1 MAYTGT
7 GYMPTIGGR
16 MYATARFNDQSA
28 ADAFGKVLGSSGAQR
43 LQAGQFFTG
52 EKGTRY
58 KTVAGID
65 PNQPGWGNMVDPD
78 YELIGY
84 QNPEMYTGRQRQMYG
99 DKPKTPGFA
108 ILRQRSQPTA
118 AADAQQATA
127 QQAAQPL
134 YGKQYSYTDPGDK
147 GYFGMADY
155 RELQAQGASRADLI
169 RYAFSSPKGVGPKVA
184 EQLGIRAYDAPTPS
198 SLSYTDPGDK
208 GFFGMKDFEELSRQ
222 GATLQQIK
230 DYAGK
235 AKYGVGGE
243 AASILGIRAATEG
256 DFTRAQGDKLAADL
270 KNEEIQREKAAA
282 LQRELAIKSQ
292 ATAAANLARAGQTP
306 NLQIQPASG
315 TPRTAGTQA
324 FRRIRGGS
332 MGPILSGISSV
343 LNI

>member
-1 MAYTGT
+1 MAQYSPFAQRAIEQKTGMSFAEQMAEKAAKDA
-7 GYMPTIGGR
+7 GF
-16 MYATARFNDQSA
+16 ASA
-28 ADAFGKVLGSSGAQR
+28 AAQ
-43 LQAGQFFTG
+43 
-52 EKGTRY
+52 
-58 KTVAGID
+58 
-65 PNQPGWGNMVDPD
+65 M
-78 YELIGY
+78 
-84 QNPEMYTGRQRQMYG
+84 QNR
-99 DKPKTPGFA
+99 
-108 ILRQRSQPTA
+108 ILRNQLEEKA
-118 AADAQQATA
+118 ARLGISNQEAYAKAGGDLTNTQALQNAWNQLTGPSAAQKAPA

-155 RELQAQGASRADLI
+155 RELQNQGASRADLI
-169 RYAFSSPKGVGPKVA
+169 RYAFSSPKGVGTKVA

-243 AASILGIRAATEG
+243 AASILGMRAATEG
-256 DFTRAQGDKLAADL
+256 DITRARGDKLAADL
-270 KNEEIQREKAAA
+270 ENQRIQDEKAQK

-292 ATAAANLARAGQTP
+292 ATLAANMARAGQTP

-315 TPRTAGTQA
+315 TPRTAGTQS
-324 FRRIRGGS
+324 FRRQR
-332 MGPILSGISSV
+332 GPIVPTVLSGINSV

>member
-1 MAYTGT
+1 MAKMGIGVAGTFKASDYTGAGYT
-7 GYMPTIGGR
+7 GVQLSPFNNAIGKGKQVVGQYTIPSWRGGR
-16 MYATARFNDQSA
+16 GGGGKQFFVV
-28 ADAFGKVLGSSGAQR
+28 ADA
-43 LQAGQFFTG
+43 
-52 EKGTRY
+52 
-58 KTVAGID
+58 
-65 PNQPGWGNMVDPD
+65 PQP
-78 YELIGY
+78 
-84 QNPEMYTGRQRQMYG
+84 
-99 DKPKTPGFA
+99 K
-108 ILRQRSQPTA
+108 
-118 AADAQQATA
+118 QQAAPAPAPTQAPA

-155 RELQAQGASRADLI
+155 RELQNQGASRADLI
-169 RYAFSSPKGVGPKVA
+169 RYAFSAPKGVGNKVA
-184 EQLGIRAYDAPTPS
+184 EQLGIRAFDAPIPS

-243 AASILGIRAATEG
+243 AASILGMRAATEG
-256 DFTRAQGDKLAADL
+256 SIARAQADKEAADL
-270 KNEEIQREKAAA
+270 ENQRIQNEKAAA

-292 ATAAANLARAGQTP
+292 ATIAANLARSGQTP

-315 TPRTAGTQA
+315 TPRTAGTQS
-324 FRRIRGGS
+324 FRRQR
-332 MGPILSGISSV
+332 GPIVPTVLSGISSV